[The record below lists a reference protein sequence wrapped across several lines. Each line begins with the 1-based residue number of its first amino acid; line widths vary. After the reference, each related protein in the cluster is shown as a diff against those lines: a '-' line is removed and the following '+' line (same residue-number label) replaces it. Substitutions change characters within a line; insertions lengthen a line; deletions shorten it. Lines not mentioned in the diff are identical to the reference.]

1 MAPPSSTQFRR
12 AWRFNPAHLFALP
25 AMGILALF
33 ILYPFLDVLRF
44 STWDWSG
51 LSAPKEVG
59 LENYRQILRDAAFWA
74 SLRTTLYF
82 MAMALPAFVI
92 LAVLLALALDGQRYE
107 RPVKAL

>member
-51 LSAPKEVG
+51 
-59 LENYRQILRDAAFWA
+59 Y
-74 SLRTTLYF
+74 
-82 MAMALPAFVI
+82 
-92 LAVLLALALDGQRYE
+92 
-107 RPVKAL
+107 